1 MDAFSRQQCLDGTR
15 LDILKYITEWLSSPS
30 AGQNILW
37 LHGSAGSGKSTI
49 STTIAERFRAL
60 RRLGAFIF
68 FDRNNPAQSDP
79 AAVIRTMAHQLASS
93 DPDIQSAICAE
104 INGVFNVSMPPINTQ
119 FTKLLLEP
127 LAAVAKLH
135 SQGPIIIIL
144 DALDECGDSKY
155 RQSLVALIAKEFARL
170 PSGFRFLVTSRAEI
184 DIEPAFSRDH
194 IQKLELDT
202 TTQSTAADVL
212 SFIRHE
218 MTTIRE
224 VHAKYDLA

>member
-15 LDILKYITEWLSSPS
+15 LDILKYITEWLSTPS

-49 STTIAERFRAL
+49 SNTIAERFRAL

-68 FDRNNPAQSDP
+68 FDRNNPVQSNP
-79 AAVIRTMAHQLASS
+79 AAVIRTMAHQLACA

-104 INGVFNVSMPPINTQ
+104 INGVFNVSTPPINTQ

-127 LAAVAKLH
+127 LAAIAKLH
-135 SQGPIIIIL
+135 MQGPIVIIL

-155 RQSLVALIAKEFARL
+155 RQSLVALIAKEFSRL
-170 PSGFRFLVTSRAEI
+170 PSGYRFFITSRAEP
-184 DIEPAFSRDH
+184 DIEPKFMKSH
-194 IQKLELDT
+194 ILPLELDIRT
-202 TTQSTAADVL
+202 RSTNMDVL
-212 SFIRHE
+212 SCIRHE
-218 MTTIRE
+218 MTNI
-224 VHAKYDLA
+224 